1 MKQRLIW
8 LLALLAALAMPSLA
22 WGEAAVD
29 PEVDMLEVDH
39 KLYELGYRDSACNG
53 ELDDV
58 TINALRNFQAVNGLP
73 VTGEADSQTVAL
85 LLSGQAISEQA
96 YLTGIA
102 QARSE
107 QASLAEGSHGANVE
121 KLQRALKGLGYFKG
135 NCDGAYGEATAAAV
149 YRFQLANGL
158 METGVADGAVLLRL
172 YEGESVDWNGFLQG
186 SCAAAGESGVH
197 VRRIQQWLKNK
208 GYFRGECTGRYG
220 EATQQAVKRFQ
231 SASGLESSGDA
242 DYATCEALF
251 TDVAAMR
258 SEESALRRGSEG
270 EAVAALCARLT
281 ELGYPAGG
289 SFTMRT
295 ELGVMQ
301 FQLASGLSVSG
312 IADAVTL
319 AALNAEGARR
329 AEEYAAPALDDY
341 AGEGLQQ
348 QLLRMSGNC
357 LGQQAGFADSLEFV
371 EYLCLKCGIP
381 LVKQSQLTAEAAAPE
396 GEIPG
401 GQILCVQAEG
411 REIFG
416 VTTSDRALVYCGEN
430 GYVVMRYL
438 DVMQPEQIWT
448 LTPGTAQ

>member
-1 MKQRLIW
+1 MKRKLIC
-8 LLALLAALAMPSLA
+8 LLALLAAAAMSSFA
-22 WGEAAVD
+22 WSEALVD
-29 PEVDMLEVDH
+29 PDVDMLEVDH

-58 TINALRNFQAVNGLP
+58 TINALRNFQAVNGLQ
-73 VTGEADSQTVAL
+73 VTGEPDPQTVEL

-96 YLTGIA
+96 YLTGLA

-107 QASLAEGSHGANVE
+107 QAALTDGSYGADVE
-121 KLQRALKGLGYFKG
+121 KLQRALKELGYFQG

-158 METGVADGAVLLRL
+158 METGVADSAVCVRL
-172 YEGESVDWNGFLQG
+172 YEGEPVDWNGFLED

-197 VRRIQQWLKNK
+197 VRRIQQWLKDK

-231 SASGLESSGDA
+231 TANDLEGSGDA

-258 SEESALRRGSEG
+258 SEEAALRRGEEG
-270 EAVAALCARLT
+270 EAVAALCARLA
-281 ELGYPAGG
+281 ELGYPAGERF
-289 SFTMRT
+289 SMRT

-301 FQLASGLSVSG
+301 FQMASGLSVTG

-319 AALNAEGARR
+319 AVLSGAGAKHAGDVAAPELSALEEGA
-329 AEEYAAPALDDY
+329 AQK
-341 AGEGLQQ
+341 LQ
-348 QLLRMSGNC
+348 RMASSC
-357 LGQQAGFADSLEFV
+357 LGQAADFADSLEFV
-371 EYLCLKCGIP
+371 KYLCIKCGIP
-381 LVKQSQLTAEAAAPE
+381 LVKQSQLTAEPAALE
-396 GEIPG
+396 DEFTG

-411 REIFG
+411 EEIFG
-416 VTTSDRALVYCGEN
+416 VTTADRALVYCGEN
-430 GYVVMRYL
+430 GYVVLRYL

-448 LTPGTAQ
+448 LYPGTVQ

>member
-1 MKQRLIW
+1 MKRRLIC
-8 LLALLAALAMPSLA
+8 LLAALAMPVSALGA
-22 WGEAAVD
+22 AAVD

-53 ELDDV
+53 ELDEV
-58 TINALRNFQAVNGLP
+58 TINALRNFQAVNGLQ
-73 VTGEADSQTVAL
+73 VTGEADAQTVAL

-96 YLTGIA
+96 YLTGLA

-107 QASLAEGSHGANVE
+107 QASLAEGSYGAEVE
-121 KLQRALKGLGYFKG
+121 KLQRALKELGYFKG
-135 NCDGAYGEATAAAV
+135 NCDGAYGDATAAAV

-172 YEGESVDWNGFLQG
+172 YEGEAVDWSGFLQE

-231 SASGLESSGDA
+231 SASKLESSGDA

-258 SEESALRRGSEG
+258 SEESALRRGMEG

-281 ELGYPAGG
+281 ELG
-289 SFTMRT
+289 
-295 ELGVMQ
+295 VMQ
-301 FQLASGLSVSG
+301 FQLASGMSVTG
-312 IADAVTL
+312 IADAATL
-319 AALNAEGARR
+319 AALNAEGARC
-329 AEEYAAPALDDY
+329 AEDYAAPELGEY
-341 AGEGLQQ
+341 ASEGLQQ

-381 LVKQSQLTAEAAAPE
+381 LVKQSQLTAEAAALE
-396 GEIPG
+396 GEVPG

-438 DVMQPEQIWT
+438 DVMQPEQIWM